1 LLSVPAHATRAQHP
15 AATPARDPAGTRVAD
30 SAAALPARAPVPA
43 AAAAFA
49 RSFELSVDRV
59 HWGRAITVRVACAP
73 GEGTPCAAGTPDVR
87 VYTRWTPLATRVD
100 MTRVHIPGVTGPYR
114 VRVAPPHPQYVCE
127 SDASYPLPSNG
138 FPITV
143 RPSRPGGPLPIVCT
157 WAVWTVVPATAGAR
171 TAYTLVESNTA
182 TVTVVGT
189 R

>member
-1 LLSVPAHATRAQHP
+1 MGVVAALLTLPAHAAVAQHP
-15 AATPARDPAGTRVAD
+15 AGAARVAD
-30 SAAALPARAPVPA
+30 SAAALPAPTPVPP

-73 GEGTPCAAGTPDVR
+73 GHGTPCADGTPDVR

-100 MTRVHIPGVTGPYR
+100 MARVHIPGVTGPYR

-138 FPITV
+138 FPIAV

-157 WAVWTVVPATAGAR
+157 WAVWAVVPAATGDPA
-171 TAYTLVESNTA
+171 AYTLVESNTA